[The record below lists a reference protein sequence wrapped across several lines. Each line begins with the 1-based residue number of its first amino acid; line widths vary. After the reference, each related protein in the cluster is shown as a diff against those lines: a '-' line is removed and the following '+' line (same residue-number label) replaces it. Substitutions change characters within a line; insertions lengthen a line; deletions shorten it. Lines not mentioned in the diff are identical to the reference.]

1 MKHDPVL
8 FAGQV
13 ALVTGASHGIG
24 AATARLLA
32 SLGAAV
38 AVNYHHDARAA
49 ATVTDDIR
57 AAAGRAVPFAA
68 DVTDA
73 EAVGRLVTDVTA
85 ALGPIDVLVLN
96 AAGIV
101 RPRGPRCCRC
111 PRTSWS
117 RQCWRS

>member
-1 MKHDPVL
+1 ML
-8 FAGQV
+8 FSGRV
-13 ALVTGASHGIG
+13 ALITGASHGIG

-49 ATVTDDIR
+49 AAVTDDIR
-57 AAAGRAVPFAA
+57 AASGRALPFGA

-73 EAVGRLVTDVTA
+73 EAVGRLVADVTA

-101 RPRGPRCCRC
+101 HPARVSLLHMPQDALEQAC
-111 PRTSWS
+111 WS
-117 RQCWRS
+117 S